1 MLKLTV
7 SGVSIFK
14 KVFHD
19 AIKQGN
25 ILGKPVENAYM
36 TDFLHHIIELDYLVQ
51 SVPVSGDW
59 VEIDTIN
66 DFELKINT
74 QRLKRIQA

>member
-1 MLKLTV
+1 MEV

-19 AIKQGN
+19 AIKQGE

-36 TDFLHHIIELDYLVQ
+36 TDFLQHIIEQNYLVQ
-51 SVPVSGDW
+51 SVPVASDW

-66 DFELKINT
+66 DLELEVT
-74 QRLKRIQA
+74 SQRLMRIQA

>member
-1 MLKLTV
+1 MEV

-19 AIKQGN
+19 AIKQGD

-59 VEIDTIN
+59 VEIDTTGDYKLVEN
-66 DFELKINT
+66 RK
-74 QRLKRIQA
+74 RLRRIQV